1 MGAQVTKV
9 VAALPGSPPFIAPE
23 EIERKEGLSFSLRLG
38 ANENVFGP
46 SPRAIRAAQDALTG
60 IYRYGEPRNFELRRR
75 LADATGRPSSE
86 IAVGSGIDDLLSVA
100 VRCLMAPGENA
111 VTTCGT
117 YPTFAHHV
125 ATHGGIV
132 HEVPYAAEFRLDT
145 DALARLAVRTR
156 ARIVYLANP
165 DNPTGS
171 VVAEPTIARLAGQIP
186 SGCTLL
192 VDEAYRDFASREE
205 GGDSQSERTVRFR
218 TFSKAHAL
226 AGLRIGYALAPD
238 SIATAFDK
246 VRLHF
251 GVNRVAQAAALAS
264 LDDEQHLQ
272 AVVRAVTERRPE
284 YERLGRAQGWRPL
297 PSQTNFVAFDVGS
310 GERSAW
316 LVQALQSLS
325 VFIRRG
331 GQPPVDRCIR
341 VTVGT
346 RMQCEQLEQT
356 LELVRGPLSEVA

>member
-1 MGAQVTKV
+1 MGTQVTRV
-9 VAALPGSPPFIAPE
+9 VAALPDSPPFIAPE
-23 EIERKEGLSFSLRLG
+23 EIERRERLSFSLRLG

-46 SPRAIRAAQDALTG
+46 SPRAMHAAQDALTG
-60 IYRYGEPRNFELRRR
+60 IYRYGDPRNFELRQR

-86 IAVGSGIDDLLSVA
+86 IVIGSGIDDLLSVA

-111 VTTCGT
+111 VTTRGT

-125 ATHGGIV
+125 ATHGGVV
-132 HEVPYAAEFRLDT
+132 HEVPYGAAFRVAT

-165 DNPTGS
+165 DNPTGTAVS
-171 VVAEPTIARLAGQIP
+171 ETVIADLARQIP
-186 SGCTLL
+186 PDCTLL
-192 VDEAYRDFASREE
+192 VDEAYGDFASSAE
-205 GGDSQSERTVRFR
+205 GRDSQWERTVRFR

-226 AGLRIGYALAPD
+226 AGLRIGYALAPEP
-238 SIATAFDK
+238 IATAFDK

-272 AVVRAVTERRPE
+272 AVIRAVGERRPE

-297 PSQTNFVAFDVGS
+297 PSQANFVAFDVGS
-310 GERSAW
+310 GERSSR
-316 LVQALQSLS
+316 LVQALQALS
-325 VFIRRG
+325 VFVRRG
-331 GQPPVDRCIR
+331 GQPPVDRCVRI
-341 VTVGT
+341 TVGT
-346 RMQCEQLEQT
+346 RKQCELLEQT
-356 LELVRGPLSEVA
+356 LELVREPLPEVA